1 MMSIVVEMLGKVY
14 AFVKGADTSI
24 EPLCINLND
33 NNKISLDYLDDFAEE
48 GLRTLVYAYK
58 EI

>member
-24 EPLCINLND
+24 EPLCKNLND
-33 NNKISLDYLDDFAEE
+33 
-48 GLRTLVYAYK
+48 
-58 EI
+58 